1 MPKRDGILPKQI
13 YTIGHSNHTWER
25 FLALLNRRG
34 IGLLVDVR
42 SNPASRWA
50 RFANRRVLPRLLDE
64 QGIRHEYMGDSL
76 GGKPSDPA
84 FYVDDKLEYLKIAG
98 SAEFQEGI
106 ARLLELAD
114 GASTAIMCA
123 EEDPARCHR
132 RLLIGPALEER
143 GVPLRH
149 IRKVGAG

>member
-1 MPKRDGILPKQI
+1 MPRRDGLLPKQI
-13 YTIGHSNHTWER
+13 YTIGHSNHPWER
-25 FLALLNRRG
+25 FLALLNQRG
-34 IGLLVDVR
+34 IELVVDIR

-50 RFANRRVLPRLLDE
+50 RFANRRLLPRLLDE

-84 FYVDDKLEYLKIAG
+84 FYEDGKPDYPKIAG

-106 ARLLELAD
+106 ARLLELAED
-114 GASTAIMCA
+114 ASIAIMCA

-132 RLLIGPALEER
+132 HLLIGPAMEER
-143 GVPLRH
+143 GVPLWH
-149 IRKVGAG
+149 IRKDGEG

>member
-1 MPKRDGILPKQI
+1 M
-13 YTIGHSNHTWER
+13 
-25 FLALLNRRG
+25 
-34 IGLLVDVR
+34 DVR

-50 RFANRRVLPRLLDE
+50 RFANRRVLPRLLGE

-84 FYVDDKLEYLKIAG
+84 FYEDGKPDYVKIAG
-98 SAEFQEGI
+98 GAEFQEGI
-106 ARLLELAD
+106 ARLLELAE
-114 GASTAIMCA
+114 GAIAAIMCA

-132 RLLIGPALEER
+132 HLLIEPALEER

>member
-1 MPKRDGILPKQI
+1 M
-13 YTIGHSNHTWER
+13 
-25 FLALLNRRG
+25 
-34 IGLLVDVR
+34 DVR

-50 RFANRRVLPRLLDE
+50 RFANRRVLPPLLEE
-64 QGIRHEYMGDSL
+64 QGIRHEYKGHSL
-76 GGKPSDPA
+76 GGKSSDPA
-84 FYVDDKLEYLKIAG
+84 FYEDGKPDYLKIAG

-143 GVPLRH
+143 GVPRLH
-149 IRKVGAG
+149 IRKDGSVQQSVDRAARAPQDRIL

>member
-1 MPKRDGILPKQI
+1 MPRRGGILPKRI

-25 FLALLNRRG
+25 FLALLNESD
-34 IGLLVDVR
+34 IEVLVDVR

-50 RFANRRVLPRLLDE
+50 RFANRHALPRLLDE

-84 FYVDDKLEYLKIAG
+84 FYDDGKPDYLKIAG
-98 SAEFQEGI
+98 SVEFQEGI
-106 ARLLELAD
+106 AQLLELAE
-114 GASTAIMCA
+114 GARTAIMCA

-132 RLLIGPALEER
+132 HLLIGPALADR
-143 GVPLRH
+143 SVRLLH
-149 IRKVGAG
+149 IRKDGEV